1 MATSHHSQN
10 IAAFSINKPY
20 LLEYSFT
27 VLSFSSGCF
36 AQTIVC
42 DIVLWQMDIRQ
53 PANGCLRWPWP
64 PRSETRYA
72 QIIDWGNAPADAHGA
87 LVVREKL

>member
-53 PANGCLRWPWP
+53 PANGFHCDGRGRLAVKPATLK
-64 PRSETRYA
+64 SLIGETR
-72 QIIDWGNAPADAHGA
+72 QPTRMAHSS
-87 LVVREKL
+87 